1 MANFILQFAKKKKS
15 TLGVDKI
22 YEQDNIDKYKEFKE
36 LVLSRIVRMVSDP
49 KDIMLAVHSTLVDFL
64 DEYDM
69 VGWVRANDSEVNTAL
84 LTQVNEL
91 SIENKQ
97 LIKKSNMLSQK
108 INSMQDTF
116 ESDLAFEGE
125 EVIIQATYSEKSKS
139 MSPIYHDRNIEKS
152 ITWDKMFLLWAPR
165 LTVTLNC
172 RKSKSELEY
181 ALKDYMG
188 RYIKLNDN
196 QFHTI
201 KIQYSALGLI
211 KYYEARTTQGGTAEF
226 INLTSK
232 GREYMV
238 KKSAIRRN

>member
-1 MANFILQFAKKKKS
+1 
-15 TLGVDKI
+15 
-22 YEQDNIDKYKEFKE
+22 
-36 LVLSRIVRMVSDP
+36 MVSDP

-125 EVIIQATYSEKSKS
+125 EVIIQ
-139 MSPIYHDRNIEKS
+139 
-152 ITWDKMFLLWAPR
+152 
-165 LTVTLNC
+165 
-172 RKSKSELEY
+172 
-181 ALKDYMG
+181 
-188 RYIKLNDN
+188 
-196 QFHTI
+196 
-201 KIQYSALGLI
+201 
-211 KYYEARTTQGGTAEF
+211 
-226 INLTSK
+226 
-232 GREYMV
+232 
-238 KKSAIRRN
+238 